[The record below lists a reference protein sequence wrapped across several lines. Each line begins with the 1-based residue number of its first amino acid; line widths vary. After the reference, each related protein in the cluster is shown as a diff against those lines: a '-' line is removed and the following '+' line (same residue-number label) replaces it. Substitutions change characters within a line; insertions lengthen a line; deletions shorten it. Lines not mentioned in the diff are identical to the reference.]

1 MEVEQ
6 PSPEVHVEV
15 TDSKMSVDGPTAGEG
30 EMPEP
35 QQVPS
40 PMNVEEEP
48 NTAGDTAQIT
58 AEVPSEMNVDVA
70 CPAAASGSSTS
81 TLVSPEEPEIPKE
94 TNGEQSVAQEQ
105 LQPQAPDDSQGAS
118 VADLEIADLEGCGL
132 DGTML
137 WLQRFRSHLEK
148 LWAMQPKGRGAV
160 EVVLRLVRNILEHPY
175 DEKFRRVR
183 ADNPKIQAALLGGD
197 FKEFSEAI
205 MTLLGFERTKDSTGQ
220 SFFVLGD
227 KTFDTV
233 KLQMGK
239 ELLESQLQP
248 QLAQ

>member
-6 PSPEVHVEV
+6 PSLDVEV
-15 TDSKMSVDGPTAGEG
+15 TDSKMSVDGPIAGEG

-40 PMNVEEEP
+40 PMNVEEP

-58 AEVPSEMNVDVA
+58 AEVSSEMNIDVA
-70 CPAAASGSSTS
+70 CPAAASGSST
-81 TLVSPEEPEIPKE
+81 LVSPEEPAIPKE
-94 TNGEQSVAQEQ
+94 TNGGHSVAQEQ

-197 FKEFSEAI
+197 FKESSEAI
-205 MTLLGFERTKDSTGQ
+205 MTLLGFERTTDSTGQ